1 MTMFKSSNV
10 GIWYCDTSWYMSKH
24 IHEHFT
30 GYTVTHTVYI
40 YIHIDVTMVMYW
52 CFWKRLILH
61 KKNVSEKNNKPL
73 DFVVPN

>member
-40 YIHIDVTMVMYW
+40 YTYRCNNGDVLVLLETVD
-52 CFWKRLILH
+52 FAQ
-61 KKNVSEKNNKPL
+61 KKCK
-73 DFVVPN
+73 